1 MTTTILNTE
10 INELE
15 NKILDNSKYTTAQ
28 EFKKIAAETF
38 AARLKQAYLV
48 NITDFDNKLASFNRR
63 ITSNKTKHLEIQKK
77 LNSLI
82 TKDYNF
88 FLGRIY
94 FASNDGSQ
102 NTFVYQP
109 TLDRLEIK
117 KDKFTV
123 YGFSW
128 KSKGSIYF

>member
-15 NKILDNSKYTTAQ
+15 NKIPDNSKYMTAQ

-117 KDKFTV
+117 KDKFTD
-123 YGFSW
+123 YDFSW

>member
-1 MTTTILNTE
+1 MTTSILNTE

-15 NKILDNSKYTTAQ
+15 NKIPDNSKYMTAQ

-38 AARLKQAYLV
+38 AARLKQADLV
-48 NITDFDNKLASFNRR
+48 NMTDFDNKLASFNRR
-63 ITSNKTKHLEIQKK
+63 ITLNKTKHLEIQKK

-94 FASNDGSQ
+94 FTSNDGSQ

-117 KDKFTV
+117 KDKFTDYV
-123 YGFSW
+123 FSW

>member
-1 MTTTILNTE
+1 MTTSILNTE

-15 NKILDNSKYTTAQ
+15 NKIPDNSKYMTAQ

-38 AARLKQAYLV
+38 AARLKQADLV

-63 ITSNKTKHLEIQKK
+63 ITLNKTKHLEIQKK

-94 FASNDGSQ
+94 FTSNDGSQ

-117 KDKFTV
+117 KDKFTDYV
-123 YGFSW
+123 FSW

>member
-1 MTTTILNTE
+1 MTTSILNTE

-15 NKILDNSKYTTAQ
+15 NKIPDNSKYMTAQ

-38 AARLKQAYLV
+38 AARLKQADLV

-63 ITSNKTKHLEIQKK
+63 ITLNKTKHLEIQKK

-94 FASNDGSQ
+94 FTSNDGSQ

-117 KDKFTV
+117 KCKFTDYV
-123 YGFSW
+123 FSW

>member
-1 MTTTILNTE
+1 MTTSILNTE

-15 NKILDNSKYTTAQ
+15 NKIPDNSKYMTAQ

-38 AARLKQAYLV
+38 AARLKQADLV
-48 NITDFDNKLASFNRR
+48 NMTDYDNKLASFNRR
-63 ITSNKTKHLEIQKK
+63 ITLNKTKHLEIQKK

-94 FASNDGSQ
+94 FTSNDGSQ

-117 KDKFTV
+117 KDKFTDYV
-123 YGFSW
+123 FSW